1 MSPGN
6 HQTVW
11 LQLPF
16 SSLQFQKA
24 LIPCQGKAFVCMLRV
39 YYQGWFTKSKFSI
52 VRVWYL
58 TSGVAVCLVSCKRL
72 WQQSVC
78 CFIELWC
85 EQAGCLCNVQHG
97 QLRMTTCLS
106 QWKLNGRKPQQI
118 IPKSRVGNVERMES
132 CKNVK
137 SCGDV
142 AERWVGGLISLYYI
156 QKKGLMMKRVLLC
169 SRSTS
174 MPTLRPSFWTLFQP
188 SELCWTAASPI
199 SSSTG

>member
-1 MSPGN
+1 MSGQGVCL
-6 HQTVW
+6 HATCV
-11 LQLPF
+11 L
-16 SSLQFQKA
+16 SR
-24 LIPCQGKAFVCMLRV
+24 LIHEKQIFHCTCL
-39 YYQGWFTKSKFSI
+39 I
-52 VRVWYL
+52 LDVRRCC
-58 TSGVAVCLVSCKRL
+58 VCLVSCKRL

-156 QKKGLMMKRVLLC
+156 QKRGLMMKRVLLC